1 MNQTLK
7 YLLVAVIS
15 ATLSLYIAKNFTN
28 YFDTPI
34 IQYQTQVTEKEVI
47 DQTKFPTTNQ
57 STRAVIKEIEK
68 AREDKLPAYKTH
80 VEQKD
85 IQHVVNK
92 TGAEIALIEP
102 SEKHT
107 GYNVYSI
114 RINKHKRALGLY
126 AGTNLNH
133 AHSKYTWGGVHYRIG
148 RTAYGIGRNMR
159 GDTEIRFTWEAIQW

>member
-1 MNQTLK
+1 MKQLAK
-7 YLLVAVIS
+7 YGIVVVITAIS
-15 ATLSLYIAKNFTN
+15 TLYIAKNFTH

-34 IQYQTQVTEKEVI
+34 IQYQSAVTEKEVI

-68 AREDKLPAYKTH
+68 AREDKLPAYKTNIQ
-80 VEQKD
+80 QKD
-85 IQHVVNK
+85 IQNAVNK

-114 RINKHKRALGLY
+114 RVNKHKRALGIY

-133 AHSKYTWGGVHYRIG
+133 AHSKYTWGGIHYRIG